1 MQKDQAKTQRTVNL
15 RTKMVL
21 IAAGLT
27 LFGLVLGFSLTY
39 WALVRFRLTGIDE
52 DNKLLTQVIAEA
64 TLTAPQ
70 REVPPVVESY
80 LIRSSGISAAQ
91 VYTQGQLVWEGAL
104 LNTPELLDPEG
115 LLVGSG
121 TRTVGSWRVNTLARD
136 GITVQVG
143 RRLTALHATLR
154 PYIFIAAALS
164 VALTFFAG
172 ALAWFVVG
180 AALRPLEHL
189 AQAIRDFST
198 TREPL
203 ELSGNDEAA
212 TLARS
217 FAVLLN
223 RLKIDQERERR
234 FFAYAAHELRT
245 PISALRAS
253 LELARQQEMPVGPGP
268 ERRASAGR
276 FAQLHREAL
285 RLETFAQNLLALSR
299 AESNEVRAEALDLA
313 ELVSAAYDR
322 FQPLALETAHE
333 LVLETEAAPVR
344 ADPRLLE
351 QALNN
356 LLVNAIRHTP
366 KGKIKLRCGI
376 SQEQVYLEV
385 EDSGAGLPENAV
397 DGLGLRVIRSVVRAH
412 GGTLEFG
419 VPEVG
424 AQAGNTVRVSLSV

>member
-27 LFGLVLGFSLTY
+27 LLGLVLGFSLTY
-39 WALVRFRLTGIDE
+39 WALVRFRLTDIDE
-52 DNKLLTQVIAEA
+52 DNKRLTQVIAEA

-121 TRTVGSWRVNTLARD
+121 TRTVGSWRVNTFARD
-136 GITVQVG
+136 GVTVQVG

-154 PYIFIAAALS
+154 PYIFIAFALS

-172 ALAWFVVG
+172 ALAWLVVG

-189 AQAIRDFST
+189 AQAIRDFNT
-198 TREPL
+198 IREPL

-234 FFAYAAHELRT
+234 FLAYAAHELRT

-253 LELARQQEMPVGPGP
+253 LELARQQEMPMGPGP

-313 ELVSAAYDR
+313 DLVSAAYDR

-356 LLVNAIRHTP
+356 LLANAIRHTP
-366 KGKIKLRCGI
+366 KGEITLRSGV
-376 SQEQVYLEV
+376 SQEQAYLEV
-385 EDSGAGLPENAV
+385 KDSGAGLPENAV

-419 VPEVG
+419 VPDVS
-424 AQAGNTVRVSLSV
+424 AQAGNTVRVSLPI